1 MKLVIPEPETEA
13 LELALRD
20 VERALS
26 SEISEVEV
34 TRAVRSRIGT
44 KGDRRLG
51 EVLANVELVTFDRRA
66 RTRAGELDPRTLR
79 SLDSIHIATAL
90 GLEYPDI
97 VFVGYDPGVQAAAA
111 AAGLVTASPSH
122 ASPGNASPGN
132 ASPNSAS
139 PGRAR

>member
-1 MKLVIPEPETEA
+1 MKLVIAEPETEA
-13 LELALRD
+13 LELALRH

-111 AAGLVTASPSH
+111 AAGLVTASPST
-122 ASPGNASPGN
+122 
-132 ASPNSAS
+132 
-139 PGRAR
+139 